1 MAEELVLYTNPM
13 SRGRIAR
20 WMLEETGVPY
30 RAEIVGF
37 GPPMK
42 SEGYRA
48 VNPLGKVPALVHG
61 SKVVT
66 EAPAICA
73 YLADAFPEAR
83 LAPDPKDRADYY
95 RWMFFA
101 AGPLEAALVNRS
113 LGVVVPDERRGMVG
127 YGAYE
132 TMLDVLET
140 AVTRAPYVA
149 GDRFSA
155 ADVYVGSHI
164 GWGLRFGSIEA
175 RPAFT
180 DYVGRMTARDAW
192 KRATAKDDAAAAA
205 MSGGAPRG

>member
-1 MAEELVLYTNPM
+1 MSDELVLYTNPM

-42 SEGYRA
+42 SETYRA
-48 VNPLGKVPALVHG
+48 VNPLGKVPAIVHG
-61 SKVVT
+61 ARVVT

-73 YLADAFPEAR
+73 YLADAFPEAG

-113 LGVVVPDERRGMVG
+113 LGVVVPEERRGMVG
-127 YGAYE
+127 YGSYE
-132 TMLDVLET
+132 AMLDVLET
-140 AVTRAPYVA
+140 AVSRGPYVA
-149 GDRFSA
+149 GERFSA
-155 ADVYVGSHI
+155 ADVYVGSHV
-164 GWGLRFGSIEA
+164 GWGMRFGSIEA

-180 DYVGRMTARDAW
+180 DYLSRVTTRDAW
-192 KRATAKDDAAAAA
+192 QRATAKDDAAAAA
-205 MSGGAPRG
+205 MQKAG